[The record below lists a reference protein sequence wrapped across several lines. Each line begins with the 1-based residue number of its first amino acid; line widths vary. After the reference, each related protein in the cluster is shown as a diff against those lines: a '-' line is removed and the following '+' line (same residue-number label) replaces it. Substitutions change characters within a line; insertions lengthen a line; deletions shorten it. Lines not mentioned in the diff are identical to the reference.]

1 MGGLSLP
8 RWFHFCSIL
17 FIFFYRCQIIHKME
31 VPQVVCNRVGSL
43 NSFFRLLQ
51 RKETDSLDG
60 TLYSLP
66 RYFSSPPLA
75 REREE
80 RAWNLSRCS
89 PRQVRQIDSLPPTI
103 HIVTVTAYFSPWTYV
118 LRPPSISKNC
128 RFSTSTINTLSP
140 LYFLLGFA
148 PHRNI
153 RLSSCIRTHT
163 YTYIHTSTH
172 AHKTGYHLSK

>member
-1 MGGLSLP
+1 MTLWRAGISDGRAVSATLVP
-8 RWFHFCSIL
+8 FL
-17 FIFFYRCQIIHKME
+17 FYLFFFYRCQIIDKME

-60 TLYSLP
+60 TLHSLP

-89 PRQVRQIDSLPPTI
+89 LRQVRQIDSLPPTI

-128 RFSTSTINTLSP
+128 RFSTSTINTDRKSVV
-140 LYFLLGFA
+140 
-148 PHRNI
+148 
-153 RLSSCIRTHT
+153 
-163 YTYIHTSTH
+163 
-172 AHKTGYHLSK
+172 